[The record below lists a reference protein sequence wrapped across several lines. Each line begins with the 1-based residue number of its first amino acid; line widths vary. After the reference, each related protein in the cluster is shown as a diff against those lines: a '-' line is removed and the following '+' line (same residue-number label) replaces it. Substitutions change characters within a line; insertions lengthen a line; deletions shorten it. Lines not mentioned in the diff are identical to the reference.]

1 MRLPSLLLAT
11 TLALLTASCA
21 TTPQSR
27 IDKNLPAFQAL
38 PSAAQEKIRAG
49 RVDLGF
55 TAEMVFFALGEP
67 DRKLARSSEAGEEEV
82 WVYRRVQPAFG
93 FGLGIGGGGGRTG
106 YGGSLGIST
115 SGYEDEE
122 AMRVVFRAGKVSAIE
137 TRVK

>member
-1 MRLPSLLLAT
+1 MRIPSLLLAT
-11 TLALLTASCA
+11 TIALLTASCA

-27 IDKNLPAFQAL
+27 IEKNLPAFQAL
-38 PSAAQEKIRAG
+38 PALAQERIRAG

-55 TAEMVFFALGEP
+55 TTEMVFFALGEP

-82 WVYRRVQPAFG
+82 WVYRRMQPAFG
-93 FGLGIGGGGGRTG
+93 FGLGVGGGGGRSG
-106 YGGSLGIST
+106 YGAGVALST